1 MKKVIL
7 AALLMVMTIG
17 ANAQDDNARRQ
28 RPQMD
33 RQQMVE
39 FRMERMTKELSLTTE
54 QQAKIKEIL
63 TEESANMPER
73 GQMRQGERPSR
84 EAMEQMRAKREETNN
99 KIEQLLND
107 EQKAKFKEMNSRF
120 RGQGQRGGFGGPRG
134 QRPQRQNAEQQ

>member
-17 ANAQDDNARRQ
+17 ANAQDDNTRRQ

-33 RQQMVE
+33 RKQMVE

-63 TEESANMPER
+63 TEESANMPEG

-107 EQKAKFKEMNSRF
+107 EQKAKFKEMNSR
-120 RGQGQRGGFGGPRG
+120 RGGPGQRFGGPRG
-134 QRPQRQNAEQQ
+134 ERPQRQNLERQ

>member
-1 MKKVIL
+1 M
-7 AALLMVMTIG
+7 G
-17 ANAQDDNARRQ
+17 AG
-28 RPQMD
+28 
-33 RQQMVE
+33 V
-39 FRMERMTKELSLTTE
+39 TKPTKLYQTTLSLTTE

-120 RGQGQRGGFGGPRG
+120 RGQGQRRGFGGPRG
-134 QRPQRQNAEQQ
+134 QRPQQQNAEQQ